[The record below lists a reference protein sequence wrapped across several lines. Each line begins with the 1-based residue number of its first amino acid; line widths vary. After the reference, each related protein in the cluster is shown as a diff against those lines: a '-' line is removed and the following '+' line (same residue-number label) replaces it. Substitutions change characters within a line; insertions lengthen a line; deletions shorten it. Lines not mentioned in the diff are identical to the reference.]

1 LQGNSTS
8 NDFPIEGPAG
18 EAPGA
23 VDDLRSYNLNVPNSS
38 EQEQERQVCWQRK
51 TGEIEDGKKNII
63 NTHYSNSVTTAK
75 LVQVGLDQ
83 VRIGP
88 SRAPARDVSGAHGKD
103 AE

>member
-1 LQGNSTS
+1 MQGNSMS
-8 NDFPIEGPAG
+8 NDFPVEVPAG

-23 VDDLRSYNLNVPNSS
+23 VDDRHVRNSS
-38 EQEQERQVCWQRK
+38 EQAQERLVCWQRK
-51 TGEIEDGKKNII
+51 TGEIEDGTKNII

-88 SRAPARDVSGAHGKD
+88 SRAPARAASGAHGKD

>member
-1 LQGNSTS
+1 MQGNSMS
-8 NDFPIEGPAG
+8 NDFPVEVPAG

-23 VDDLRSYNLNVPNSS
+23 VDDSNVQNSS
-38 EQEQERQVCWQRK
+38 QQEQERQVCWQRK

-88 SRAPARDVSGAHGKD
+88 SRTSTQAASGAYAKD
-103 AE
+103 VE

>member
-1 LQGNSTS
+1 MS
-8 NDFPIEGPAG
+8 NGFPVEVPAG

-23 VDDLRSYNLNVPNSS
+23 VGDRNARNSS

-88 SRAPARDVSGAHGKD
+88 SRTPAQAASGAHGKD